1 VPGGRSPDPDPG
13 PTLRAELTRAVDTW
27 LTEILG
33 DAGAGVALVATGAYG
48 RREPA
53 PSSDLDLM
61 LLHRRPA
68 SELATLAEGI
78 WRPIW
83 DSGMRLDHSV
93 RTIEQAVTVGEA
105 DLKTALGL
113 LDARLVAGDA
123 DLVAELREEW
133 LRRWRSRAR
142 ERLRE
147 LRDATR
153 RRAERHGELAFLL
166 EPDLKEARGGLRDG
180 HAVRAISAT
189 WVAAG
194 LNRRGQAAYDLLLD
208 TRQTLHLVLLERN
221 GGQVGSARAA
231 VDRLSLQEQD
241 AVAARLGRDGP
252 EPLMR
257 AVHEAGRTLARA
269 LDESWRRVDAVYAGP
284 PVRRWR
290 RPVRRPLGGEAVSY
304 DGEVLLAAG
313 ADLADRPWVA
323 LEVAAE
329 AARAGMPLAPQTLRR
344 LEARPVSLPEPW
356 PARAR
361 EAMVALIGAG
371 DSAIGVIEALDQ
383 AGVMGAL
390 LPEWDRVRCKPQR
403 NPFHRWTVDR
413 HLVETAVHAAGL
425 VRGVGRPDLLLL
437 AALLHDLGKGWPGD
451 HASTGSRLAET
462 IGRRLG
468 LPELDVEVVA
478 GLVRN
483 HLLLVDTATRRDLDD
498 PATVRAV
505 ADAVGDPATLTLL
518 RALTEADAR
527 ATGPTAW
534 TPWKARLV
542 DELVRRV
549 ADRLEG
555 RLGTAAQPP
564 APGRETA
571 TDRPSPTRPTADDL
585 APGAAAQPPA
595 PGPATARPSPTTDET
610 APDRPS
616 PTRPTADDLVP
627 DRPSLS
633 TDRTRGTS
641 EEAPDLSASA
651 GSGELELRVEE
662 EGVTVIAPD
671 RSGLLWRVAGVLAL
685 HRLDVRAATV
695 STERGTAVV
704 SVSAQPRHGRE
715 PNWRLLAD
723 DLRRALEDRLP
734 LERRLAE
741 REAAYRQPAPL
752 RPPPRVLFDDR
763 ASDLATVVEV
773 RCADGPA
780 VLYRITK
787 ALDAAGARVRSAR
800 IATYGVAVVDAFY
813 VLGPDGGRLEAPAD
827 RAALVAEV
835 LGTLRDDG

>member
-1 VPGGRSPDPDPG
+1 VGPTRSDRLVTGWPADPGGAPAAEAGPEAGPAIVPGGRSPDPG
-13 PTLRAELTRAVDTW
+13 PALRAELTEAADAW
-27 LTEILG
+27 LAGLLG
-33 DAGAGVALVATGAYG
+33 EPGAGVALVATGAYG

-61 LLHRRPA
+61 LLHERPA
-68 SELATLAEGI
+68 AEMVPLAERL

-83 DSGMRLDHSV
+83 DAGMRLDHSV
-93 RTIEQAVTVGEA
+93 RTIDQAVAVADT

-113 LDARLVAGDA
+113 LEARHVAGDA
-123 DLVAELREEW
+123 ELVAELRERA
-133 LRRWRSRAR
+133 LRRWRSSAR

-147 LRDATR
+147 LRDAAR
-153 RRAERHGELAFLL
+153 RREERHGELAFLL

-180 HAVRAISAT
+180 QAVRAISAT
-189 WVAAG
+189 WVADG
-194 LNRRGQAAYDLLLD
+194 LDRRAQAAYGLLLD
-208 TRQTLHLVLLERN
+208 ARQALHLELLERN
-221 GGQVGSARAA
+221 GGQFGGARAA

-241 AVAARLGRDGP
+241 AVAARLGREGS

-269 LDESWRRVDAVYAGP
+269 LDQSWRRVDAVHTSP
-284 PVRRWR
+284 SVRRWR

-313 ADLADRPWVA
+313 ADLAARPWVA
-323 LEVAAE
+323 LEVAA
-329 AARAGMPLAPQTLRR
+329 AAATAGMPLAPQTLRR

-356 PARAR
+356 PPKAR

-371 DSAIGVIEALDQ
+371 DRAIGVIEALDQ

-425 VRGVGRPDLLLL
+425 VRRVGRPDLLLL

-451 HASTGSRLAET
+451 HAVTGSRLAET
-462 IGRRLG
+462 IGARLG
-468 LPELDVEVVA
+468 LPEPDRDAVA
-478 GLVRN
+478 GLVRH

-505 ADAVGDPATLTLL
+505 ADAVGDPPTLGLL
-518 RALTEADAR
+518 HALTEADAR

-542 DELVRRV
+542 DELVRRA

-555 RLGTAAQPP
+555 R
-564 APGRETA
+564 
-571 TDRPSPTRPTADDL
+571 
-585 APGAAAQPPA
+585 PGAAAA
-595 PGPATARPSPTTDET
+595 LPGPGSTATPDPSSPGPGGVSE
-610 APDRPS
+610 PS
-616 PTRPTADDLVP
+616 SP
-627 DRPSLS
+627 
-633 TDRTRGTS
+633 GTG
-641 EEAPDLSASA
+641 AVPDLSSPGA
-651 GSGELELRVEE
+651 GEELELRVEQ
-662 EGVTVIAPD
+662 EGVTVVAPD

-695 STERGTAVV
+695 STSRGTAVV
-704 SVSAQPRHGRE
+704 SVNAQPRHGRE
-715 PNWRLLAD
+715 PNWRLLGD

-780 VLYRITK
+780 VLYRITR
-787 ALDAAGARVRSAR
+787 ALDAVGARVRSAR

-813 VLGPDGGRLEAPAD
+813 VLGPDGGRLEAPAQ

-835 LGTLRDDG
+835 LGALREDG

>member
-1 VPGGRSPDPDPG
+1 
-13 PTLRAELTRAVDTW
+13 LAVDTW
-27 LTEILG
+27 LTELLG

-93 RTIEQAVTVGEA
+93 RTIEQAVTVAEA
-105 DLKTALGL
+105 ELKTALGL
-113 LDARLVAGDA
+113 LDAWLVAGDA

-585 APGAAAQPPA
+585 
-595 PGPATARPSPTTDET
+595 
-610 APDRPS
+610 
-616 PTRPTADDLVP
+616 VP

-835 LGTLRDDG
+835 LGTLRDHG

>member
-1 VPGGRSPDPDPG
+1 MTSGRRHGAAPAGDGAGRAGPPPLVEHAGLRPRLNGQPVRADGGEPPGEAGAATLPGGRSPLPG
-13 PTLRAELTRAVDTW
+13 PALRTALTEAVDAW
-27 LTEILG
+27 LTGLLG
-33 DAGAGVALVATGAYG
+33 EPGPGVALVATGAYG

-61 LLHRRPA
+61 LLHERPA
-68 SELATLAEGI
+68 VEMVPLAERL

-83 DSGMRLDHSV
+83 DVGMRLDHSV
-93 RTIEQAVTVGEA
+93 RTLDQAVAVADT

-113 LDARLVAGDA
+113 LDARHVAGDA
-123 DLVAELREEW
+123 DLVAELREQA
-133 LRRWRSRAR
+133 LRRWRSSAR
-142 ERLRE
+142 DRLRE
-147 LRDATR
+147 LRAAAR
-153 RRAERHGELAFLL
+153 RREERHGELAFLL

-180 HAVRAISAT
+180 QAVRAIAAT
-189 WVAAG
+189 WVADG
-194 LNRRGQAAYDLLLD
+194 LDRRGQAAYGLLLD
-208 TRQTLHLVLLERN
+208 ARQALHLELLERN
-221 GGQVGSARAA
+221 GGQLGSARAA

-241 AVAARLGRDGP
+241 AVAARLGREGS

-269 LDESWRRVDAVYAGP
+269 LDQSWRRVDAVYAGP
-284 PVRRWR
+284 SVRRWR

-313 ADLADRPWVA
+313 ADLAARPWVA
-323 LEVAAE
+323 LEVAA
-329 AARAGMPLAPQTLRR
+329 AAATAGMPLAPQTLRR

-356 PARAR
+356 PPRAR

-371 DSAIGVIEALDQ
+371 ESAIGVIEALDQ

-425 VRGVGRPDLLLL
+425 VRRVGRPDLLVL

-451 HASTGSRLAET
+451 HAITGSRLAET
-462 IGRRLG
+462 IVARLG
-468 LPELDVEVVA
+468 LPEPDRQVVA

-498 PATVRAV
+498 PATVRRV
-505 ADAVGDPATLTLL
+505 ADAVGDPATLNLL
-518 RALTEADAR
+518 HALTEADAR

-555 RLGTAAQPP
+555 RSAAAAEQPI
-564 APGRETA
+564 AIG
-571 TDRPSPTRPTADDL
+571 DDL
-585 APGAAAQPPA
+585 GDLGAK
-595 PGPATARPSPTTDET
+595 
-610 APDRPS
+610 
-616 PTRPTADDLVP
+616 V
-627 DRPSLS
+627 
-633 TDRTRGTS
+633 
-641 EEAPDLSASA
+641 
-651 GSGELELRVEE
+651 GSGDLELRVEQ
-662 EGVTVIAPD
+662 EGVTVVAPD

-695 STERGTAVV
+695 STSRGTAVV
-704 SVSAQPRHGRE
+704 SVNAQPRHGRQ
-715 PNWRLLAD
+715 PNWRLLTD

-734 LERRLAE
+734 LARRLAE

-763 ASDLATVVEV
+763 ASDRATVVEV

-780 VLYRITK
+780 VLYRITR

-813 VLGPDGGRLEAPAD
+813 VLGADGGRVEAPAQ

-835 LGTLRDDG
+835 LGALREDG